1 MTSSYQIS
9 RKRSRNFD
17 DDDELQSSVNVFD
30 ILNES
35 ERTRSISPTDNKYR
49 IQTLIKKYVQSPSNN
64 IIINPDVRTL
74 MNDLLCSLEKQQQ
87 TTLNSNRIKN
97 SSNTFPTCSTLPF
110 VSLRPLSINPLPT
123 VDLVIKS
130 EDEQPENVTQS
141 SITIETNPISSD
153 DSQQVNVWPSILSIE
168 SPKKKSKH
176 TKTKQQDFLP
186 TISHDEL
193 RFDE

>member
-168 SPKKKSKH
+168 SPKKKSK
-176 TKTKQQDFLP
+176 QQDFLP

-193 RFDE
+193 RFDQ